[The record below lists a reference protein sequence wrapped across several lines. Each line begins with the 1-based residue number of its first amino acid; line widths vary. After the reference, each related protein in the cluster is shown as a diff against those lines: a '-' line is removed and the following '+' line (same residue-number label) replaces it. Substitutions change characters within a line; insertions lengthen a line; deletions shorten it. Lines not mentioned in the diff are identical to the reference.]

1 MKPRRIPLV
10 DDYTISQQQ
19 ETTFNHRALI
29 NRFIDYYG
37 VASCFCLSRNL
48 LKFIRADLLSNFY
61 ET

>member
-10 DDYTISQQQ
+10 DDYQSQLQ

-37 VASCFCLSRNL
+37 VASCFGLSRNL
-48 LKFIRADLLSNFY
+48 MKFIEGDLSSNLY